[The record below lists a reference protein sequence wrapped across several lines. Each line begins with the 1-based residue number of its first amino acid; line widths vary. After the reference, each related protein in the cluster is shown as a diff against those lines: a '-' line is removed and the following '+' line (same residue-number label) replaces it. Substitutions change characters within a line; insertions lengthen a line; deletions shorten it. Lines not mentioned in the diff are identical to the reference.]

1 MAIASLIVSI
11 IAILISGISVWI
23 TRKQYLSPLRPE
35 IWSRWYH
42 LERYEGK
49 VMFEIENRSPNVAS
63 IIDVIPLTKNIS
75 LYQPFRRYDLTN
87 EKDDRLVIVC
97 RYTGND
103 MDKDEYR
110 LKIKYADKEGNKYKA
125 TLLVMKGNSY
135 IE

>member
-1 MAIASLIVSI
+1 
-11 IAILISGISVWI
+11 
-23 TRKQYLSPLRPE
+23 
-35 IWSRWYH
+35 
-42 LERYEGK
+42 
-49 VMFEIENRSPNVAS
+49 MFEIENRSPNVAS